1 MTSVTESSTAPEE
14 SDRVSWHRWLGVGA
28 VAVGTFAMVT
38 SEQLPVGLL
47 TSVSGELGVSE
58 GTAGLMVTA
67 PGLIAS
73 ATAPLLPVAIGRLDR
88 RLVLL
93 GLITLMIAA
102 NVLSATAPSFAV
114 LLASRVLIGIAIG
127 GFWALAAGIAVR
139 MVPDRYVPQATAI
152 AFGGATAANVL
163 GVPAGTLIGELTD
176 WRVAFALLGGLG
188 LLVVAALLLLLP
200 PLPAGAPVHLRTL
213 AQQLRNPIVRT
224 GVLMTFLLVS
234 GHFAAFTFISPLLVE
249 HAGID
254 KAMVGPALLAFG
266 IAGIVGNFV
275 TGVATGRNI
284 HATLVAISVTLAT
297 VLVLVAVLGG
307 TPITAIALLVVWGL
321 AFGGIPV
328 GVQTWI
334 LRAAPQSTEAATALN
349 TAMFNLAIALGAL
362 FGGIVTDSVALTAV
376 LWFGAALSVLA
387 SVAVWLTPS
396 VTPVPQEAALPS
408 N

>member
-1 MTSVTESSTAPEE
+1 MTSVTESSTAPGE
-14 SDRVSWHRWLGVGA
+14 SERVSWHRWLGVGA

-47 TSVSGELGVSE
+47 TSVGADLHVSE

-67 PGLIAS
+67 PGLVAS
-73 ATAPLLPVAIGRLDR
+73 ATAPVLPVAIGRLDR

-93 GLITLMIAA
+93 GLIVLMVAA

-114 LLASRVLIGIAIG
+114 LLGSRVLIGIAIG

-176 WRVAFALLGGLG
+176 WRVAFGLLGGLG

-200 PLPAGAPVHLRTL
+200 PLPAGTPVHLRTL
-213 AQQLRNPIVRT
+213 AAQFRNPVVRT

-234 GHFAAFTFISPLLVE
+234 GHFAAFTFISPILQD

-254 KAMVGPALLAFG
+254 KAMIGPALLAFG

-275 TGVATGRNI
+275 TGTATGRNI
-284 HATLVAISVTLAT
+284 HATLVTISVTLAT
-297 VLVLVAVLGG
+297 VLILVALLGA
-307 TPITAIALLVVWGL
+307 TPITAIALLIAWGL

-334 LRAAPQSTEAATALN
+334 LRAAPDSTEAATALN
-349 TAMFNLAIALGAL
+349 TATFNLAIASGAL
-362 FGGIVTDSVALTAV
+362 FGGLLTDSIALTAV
-376 LWFGAALSVLA
+376 LWFGAALSALA
-387 SVAVWLTPS
+387 SVAVWLTP
-396 VTPVPQEAALPS
+396 AGDR
-408 N
+408 